1 MVETMYDRKAPW
13 NGIGTNVQ
21 EAANSAEALR
31 LSGLDWKVISQPV
44 YDADRRDI
52 EGYKANVR
60 ETDGRVLGI
69 VKNRYQVVQNDEAFA
84 FTDELIGGDV
94 RYETAGSL
102 NGGRRIWILAQLPA
116 TKIAGDETVPY
127 LCFSNS
133 HDGSTKIMA
142 CMTPVRVICQNTLNL
157 AFRKAERKWATRHTR
172 KVSENILEARRT
184 LELAGEYMETLGK
197 YADQMANTRVTDEQ
211 IAKILDELFPS
222 DPDADSK
229 RKMENA
235 KKMKDEFMTA
245 YYMTDLRPFFGTAWA
260 LINAASD
267 VATHVKPIRNTANYR
282 ENNWGRVMDGHAM
295 IDRTVELVNA
305 L

>member
-1 MVETMYDRKAPW
+1 
-13 NGIGTNVQ
+13 
-21 EAANSAEALR
+21 
-31 LSGLDWKVISQPV
+31 
-44 YDADRRDI
+44 
-52 EGYKANVR
+52 
-60 ETDGRVLGI
+60 
-69 VKNRYQVVQNDEAFA
+69 
-84 FTDELIGGDV
+84 
-94 RYETAGSL
+94 
-102 NGGRRIWILAQLPA
+102 
-116 TKIAGDETVPY
+116 
-127 LCFSNS
+127 
-133 HDGSTKIMA
+133 
-142 CMTPVRVICQNTLNL
+142 
-157 AFRKAERKWATRHTR
+157 
-172 KVSENILEARRT
+172 
-184 LELAGEYMETLGK
+184 METLGK

-229 RKMENA
+229 RKVENA